1 MKDLII
7 PNKSNESINL
17 SEISQHFNGIII
29 GYNGS
34 KAVGYIQYM
43 ADDECYVLFKS
54 ISNEVTFQISEDST
68 LVEFI
73 NYLID
78 QHICTSFKV
87 IEFDTSEN

>member
-34 KAVGYIQYM
+34 KAVGYIQYIDN
-43 ADDECYVLFKS
+43 DDCYILLQS
-54 ISNEVTFQISEDST
+54 INDNDFLLNSEDET
-68 LVEFI
+68 IAGII

-78 QHICTSFKV
+78 QKICTSFKV